1 MNVYILL
8 HGVMENGMWLLIG
21 EYSSSSYATISSNSL
36 LFQGLVTYNK
46 EWGIHSIDAMIGA
59 SQETFSQNKSYQK
72 QSNFPNDKKLDF

>member
-1 MNVYILL
+1 MAT
-8 HGVMENGMWLLIG
+8 HPG

-59 SQETFSQNKSYQK
+59 SQETFSQNKSYQNSQISLMIK
-72 QSNFPNDKKLDF
+72 VGF